1 MSEIRVMVV
10 DDHPMLRFGISA
22 LVDAE
27 PDMVVVGEASD
38 GEEAV
43 RLAAETRPDVILMDI
58 VMPMMDGIA
67 ATQHIIEAQPDI
79 ASLILT
85 VLDDDSVFDAMRA
98 GARGYQSKVATGK
111 ETLRAI
117 RAIAEGEAIFSPGAA
132 YKLLRYFKPEQ
143 RVEASNAFPE
153 LTDRERAILDLI
165 ARGYPNSEIAN
176 RLKLS
181 PKTVRNRVSIIFSKM
196 RVKSRYEAM
205 IEAQKA
211 GLGLE

>member
-10 DDHPMLRFGISA
+10 DDHPMLRYGIAA

-38 GEEAV
+38 GAEAV
-43 RLAAETRPDVILMDI
+43 RVAAETRPDVILMDV
-58 VMPMMDGIA
+58 VMPGMDGIE
-67 ATQHIIEAQPDI
+67 ATRRIIETQPDSAI
-79 ASLILT
+79 LILT

-98 GARGYQSKVATGK
+98 GARGYQCKVATGK

-143 RVEASNAFPE
+143 RVEASDAFPE

-165 ARGYPNSEIAN
+165 ARGYPNPEIAN

-205 IEAQKA
+205 VEAQKV
-211 GLGLE
+211 GIGLE